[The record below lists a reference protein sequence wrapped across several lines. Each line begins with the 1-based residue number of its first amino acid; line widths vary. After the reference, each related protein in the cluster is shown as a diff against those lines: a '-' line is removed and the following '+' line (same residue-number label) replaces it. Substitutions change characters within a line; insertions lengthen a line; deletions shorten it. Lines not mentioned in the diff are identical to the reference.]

1 MNQRK
6 KLLKFTL
13 WLSAL
18 IFSLI
23 YSFYEEQKFDE
34 VVLTPIA
41 DQVKALSTQE
51 HSWSL
56 LNYRESDSSAN
67 FEILITGYENA
78 KQSDI
83 QNVKTQALH
92 LICSNSVF
100 RNKLKRGK
108 TIIIDLKSNSSRR
121 VNFANLRIDH
131 SRCVELG

>member
-34 VVLTPIA
+34 VVLAPIA
-41 DQVKALSTQE
+41 DQVKAFSTQE

-56 LNYRESDSSAN
+56 LNYRESDSSSN

-100 RNKLKRGK
+100 RNKLKLGK
-108 TIIIDLKSNSSRR
+108 TIIVDLKSNSSRQ